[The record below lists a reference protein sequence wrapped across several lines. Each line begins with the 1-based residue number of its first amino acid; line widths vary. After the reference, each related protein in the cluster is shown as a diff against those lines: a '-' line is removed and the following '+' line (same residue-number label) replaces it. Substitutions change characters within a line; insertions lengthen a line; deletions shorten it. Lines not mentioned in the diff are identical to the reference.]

1 MTNMNQTEIIGL
13 QNSNPI
19 VTNNSANFE
28 ERIKSIQKILS
39 ENGAEVSFEEIEIKL
54 KELADV
60 YKVPIAEA
68 QRSTI
73 HSFLKKYN
81 ISKAKVFTGKG
92 FAETKKIADI
102 LLMSHQPDSWVNLK
116 GRVVQLWENAHESIA
131 QVGLLSDETGV
142 VKFTLWSNAGM
153 EPMELNQTYDF
164 KNVVVKTWNGK
175 VNIDVNKAASIVL
188 SEEKIENVRFE
199 GGLELK
205 DKKNEERTVSQLN
218 QDGIWTDLKAT
229 VIQLFE
235 NTHESIAFAG
245 VLGDETGTMRFTIW
259 KTSGIEDIQIEK
271 TYKISN
277 AIVKEWNGNFS
288 LEINRAGKIEE
299 SEEKIVAKPTVFEVS
314 GCAVDIQAGSGLIK
328 RCPECNKVMSKGL
341 CAEHGKQKGKYDLR
355 IKAVLDDGNKAY
367 ETIINCELTQNLLH
381 LSLEEAV
388 LMATETLDPD
398 CITDLIKNGFIGK
411 YYTVKG
417 IKTDRYIIAECVK
430 RTEFANQIK
439 IKELKEKVETD
450 LQRIEDEFNFK
461 EFEKM
466 IETVAELKSDFN
478 PRAEN
483 KIKNKA
489 ELKNEAEFEVE
500 TGFETEFE
508 AKPEFEFKTE
518 LKNETEFETKP
529 ETKENPETEAK
540 RYQKLLTD
548 DSELI

>member
-235 NTHESIAFAG
+235 NT
-245 VLGDETGTMRFTIW
+245 
-259 KTSGIEDIQIEK
+259 
-271 TYKISN
+271 
-277 AIVKEWNGNFS
+277 
-288 LEINRAGKIEE
+288 
-299 SEEKIVAKPTVFEVS
+299 
-314 GCAVDIQAGSGLIK
+314 
-328 RCPECNKVMSKGL
+328 
-341 CAEHGKQKGKYDLR
+341 
-355 IKAVLDDGNKAY
+355 
-367 ETIINCELTQNLLH
+367 
-381 LSLEEAV
+381 
-388 LMATETLDPD
+388 
-398 CITDLIKNGFIGK
+398 
-411 YYTVKG
+411 
-417 IKTDRYIIAECVK
+417 DR
-430 RTEFANQIK
+430 
-439 IKELKEKVETD
+439 
-450 LQRIEDEFNFK
+450 
-461 EFEKM
+461 
-466 IETVAELKSDFN
+466 KS
-478 PRAEN
+478 
-483 KIKNKA
+483 
-489 ELKNEAEFEVE
+489 VV
-500 TGFETEFE
+500 
-508 AKPEFEFKTE
+508 
-518 LKNETEFETKP
+518 
-529 ETKENPETEAK
+529 
-540 RYQKLLTD
+540 
-548 DSELI
+548 